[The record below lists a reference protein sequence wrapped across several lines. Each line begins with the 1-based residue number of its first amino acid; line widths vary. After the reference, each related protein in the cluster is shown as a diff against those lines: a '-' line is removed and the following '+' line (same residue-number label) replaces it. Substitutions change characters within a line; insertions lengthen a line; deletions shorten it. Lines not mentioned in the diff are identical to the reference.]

1 MKDKE
6 RQGEREKEVEQ
17 IKQTSER
24 YNDLND
30 TESQ

>member
-24 YNDLND
+24 YDLND